1 MKKLTPEM
9 KALMTEMME
18 RNKQDIETQWAYL
31 SRTHTHQSPWT
42 KSKLDLLIQEAAKLQ
57 QRELSWIGNL
67 FQERLKELQKAN
79 QKMKEWEAS
88 NKD

>member
-1 MKKLTPEM
+1 M
-9 KALMTEMME
+9 
-18 RNKQDIETQWAYL
+18 D
-31 SRTHTHQSPWT
+31 

-67 FQERLKELQKAN
+67 FQERLKDLQKAN

>member
-1 MKKLTPEM
+1 MGLFKP
-9 KALMTEMME
+9 
-18 RNKQDIETQWAYL
+18 Y
-31 SRTHTHQSPWT
+31 THPPITMD

-67 FQERLKELQKAN
+67 FQERLKDLQKAN
-79 QKMKEWEAS
+79 QKMKEWGAS